1 MRRSL
6 WWLVAAAA
14 AIPAAGCDVQDSGA
28 RDAAREDGQDTGG
41 EAPGDDGTAPD
52 APPEV
57 PPDTAP
63 DTTADVRPDVAPDV
77 PTEGP
82 ADSPVDAPE
91 DVPPLDPTCG
101 IERGNTTRAELA
113 PQEPGETLGDQPAPR
128 YVHLSWLSNPA
139 TSMAFT
145 WATRDS
151 SAGSMTTST
160 IVEVCEDEA
169 MTRGCLRVDRTRR
182 GPGIGAVWHLP
193 YSTAWKTIHKA
204 EVCGLRPATTYYYRV
219 GGAGGGS
226 EAFSSV
232 ASFTTAPPAGSAA
245 RFTFV
250 AMGDSR
256 GAPDRLARTLST
268 AIATERP
275 AFVSFG
281 GDFIE
286 DGTRQ
291 SEWDA
296 VFDLC
301 EEAMRSTPI
310 LPVLGNHEKSAV
322 GFYAQ
327 FLTPGNQNWY
337 ALTYANAVLVSLNDC
352 WSGAGLMG
360 TYGIACT
367 GAMVQPGSAETEQ
380 AAFMDAV
387 FGAAAEQPW
396 RFVVHHRPI
405 YSETSDLT
413 HGGSFNSDLKRSWAP
428 VFDRNRVTMVFN
440 GHDHYYQRSVPIR
453 GDRAAAGPLD
463 GVNYVVTAGAGA
475 TLYDVRTTSLVAAT
489 RSAIHYVAMTIEGSS
504 LHFEAKELNRDT
516 GAVIGTID
524 ALDIAR

>member
-1 MRRSL
+1 MGTKPRWMVL
-6 WWLVAAAA
+6 WVAILAG
-14 AIPAAGCDVQDSGA
+14 PACDVEDSGS
-28 RDAAREDGQDTGG
+28 RDTAREAQDDAGG
-41 EAPGDDGTAPD
+41 ETVAEDGS
-52 APPEV
+52 
-57 PPDTAP
+57 
-63 DTTADVRPDVAPDV
+63 APDV
-77 PTEGP
+77 PHAEDGTVPDVPSGDTPADVPAELSVDGPVDGP
-82 ADSPVDAPE
+82 ADVPE

-101 IERGNTTRAELA
+101 VERGNTSRAELA
-113 PQEPGETLGDQPAPR
+113 PQEPADILGDQPTPR

-151 SAGSMTTST
+151 SAGSMTSST
-160 IVEVCEDEA
+160 IVEVCEDAA
-169 MTRGCLRVDRTRR
+169 MTTGCLRVDNIRR

-193 YSTAWKTIHKA
+193 YSSAWKTIHKA
-204 EVCGLRPATTYYYRV
+204 EVCGLRPSTTYYYRV
-219 GGAGGGS
+219 GGSAGGRDV
-226 EAFSSV
+226 FSTP
-232 ASFTTAPPAGSAA
+232 APFTTAPPAGTTP

-256 GAPDRLARTLST
+256 GAPDRLSRTLAT
-268 AIATERP
+268 AIATEHP

-296 VFDLC
+296 VFEQC

-310 LPVLGNHEKSAV
+310 LPVPGNHEKAAV

-327 FLTPGNQNWY
+327 FLTPGNQNYY
-337 ALTYANAVLVSLNDC
+337 ALTYGNAVVVSLNDC

-360 TYGIACT
+360 TYGVACG
-367 GAMVQPGSAETEQ
+367 GAMIQPGSARDEQ
-380 AAFMDAV
+380 AGFMDAV
-387 FGAAAEQPW
+387 FGAAVDQPW

-413 HGGSFNSDLKRSWAP
+413 HGGTFNSDLKSAWAP

-475 TLYDVRTTSLVAAT
+475 TLYDVRTTSMVAAT
-489 RSAIHYVAMTIEGSS
+489 RSAIHYTAVTIEGPT
-504 LHFEAKELNRDT
+504 LHFAAVELNRDT

-524 ALDIAR
+524 TLDITR